1 MAASKPPLTSKR
13 NAASATGTKHAV
25 KSAAMELE
33 SAPRRYGQSLR
44 ARARAVEGL
53 QMITNILN
61 LCVST
66 VEAHRWQAMEKLNLR
81 DTAGFV
87 GFELRKKLIAR

>member
-1 MAASKPPLTSKR
+1 
-13 NAASATGTKHAV
+13 
-25 KSAAMELE
+25 
-33 SAPRRYGQSLR
+33 
-44 ARARAVEGL
+44 
-53 QMITNILN
+53 MITNILN